1 MERQFYDEWE
11 GFKPG
16 RWSNT
21 SINLRDFIQKNFTP
35 YDGDDSFLTGPT
47 EATTK
52 LWEQVME
59 LSKKER
65 EAGGVLDMDTK
76 IVSTITSHGPGYL
89 NKDLEKIV
97 GFQTDKPFKRSLQP
111 FGGIRMAMNACE
123 QNGYTVDPEVVKI
136 FTEYRKTHNQGVFD
150 AYTPEMKL
158 ARHAAIITGLPDAY
172 GRGRIR
178 GDYRRVALY
187 GIDYLVEDKKDQL
200 ATSLVRM
207 TSKNI
212 RLREELSEQIRA
224 LGELK
229 KLGEIYGYDISRP
242 AKNAKEAIQWLYFGY
257 LAAVKEQ
264 NGAAMSLGRTST
276 FIDIYIKRDMDR
288 GILTEQEAQELVDH
302 FIMKLRLVKFART
315 PEYNSLFSGDPTW
328 VTESIGGVSIDGVP
342 MVTKTSFRYLHT
354 LENLGPAPEPNMT
367 VLWSTKLPANFKK
380 FCAKTSIKTSA
391 IQYENDDL
399 MRVTHGDDYA
409 IACCVSSMRIG
420 KEMQFFGARANLAK
434 CLLYAINGGV
444 DERLKIQV
452 GPKYRPVTGDYLD
465 YDDVM
470 AKYDD
475 MMEWLAGLYVNTL
488 NVIHYMHDKYSYERV
503 QMALHDRDVKRY
515 FATGIAGLSVV
526 ADSLSAIKYAK
537 VKCIRDE
544 DGIVTDYEVEGDFPK
559 YGNNDERVDKIAV
572 DLVRTFMDKIRK
584 HHTYRDGVPTMSILT
599 ITSNVV
605 YGKKTGSTP
614 DGRKIGVPLAPGA
627 NPMHGRDTHGASA
640 SLSSVA
646 KLPFRHA
653 QDGISNTFSIIP
665 DALGKDD
672 KVFMGDLDI
681 ESIAKEL
688 NEDGV

>member
-172 GRGRIR
+172 GRGRII
-178 GDYRRVALY
+178 GDYRRGALY

>member
-172 GRGRIR
+172 GRGRII

-475 MMEWLAGLYVNTL
+475 TMEWLAGLYVNTL